1 MFFWLALTERL
12 QRVFMFSLKTRLES
26 ESVTSPLGSF
36 PPPLSLSPRLQH
48 VFDCLSPKTI
58 ISSHH
63 HLFYFLYDSHK
74 DKCYL
79 SDNDICLCLQ
89 VVSQFHPNLNL
100 CRISSRQ
107 KSFLSAFFTKKI
119 IFYNAIDLSPCWFS
133 PWIHK
138 PWHESSWMIIIIC
151 PWITCSFSFLSSKMT
166 RIGSTSFTRGPPLH
180 LQQLLFYIS

>member
-1 MFFWLALTERL
+1 MFFDRKSSTCLHVLT
-12 QRVFMFSLKTRLES
+12 KTRLES

-63 HLFYFLYDSHK
+63 HLFYFLYNSHK

-89 VVSQFHPNLNL
+89 VVSQFHPNLNF

-107 KSFLSAFFTKKI
+107 KKKFVGKIYFITQLIYHYVGFLPEYT
-119 IFYNAIDLSPCWFS
+119 NLGMN
-133 PWIHK
+133 H
-138 PWHESSWMIIIIC
+138 HE
-151 PWITCSFSFLSSKMT
+151 
-166 RIGSTSFTRGPPLH
+166 
-180 LQQLLFYIS
+180 

>member
-1 MFFWLALTERL
+1 MFFDRKSSTCLHVLT
-12 QRVFMFSLKTRLES
+12 KTRLES

-48 VFDCLSPKTI
+48 VFDCLSPRTINYGI

-63 HLFYFLYDSHK
+63 HLFYFLYNSHK

-119 IFYNAIDLSPCWFS
+119 YFITQLIYHYVGFLPEYTNLGMN
-133 PWIHK
+133 H
-138 PWHESSWMIIIIC
+138 HE
-151 PWITCSFSFLSSKMT
+151 
-166 RIGSTSFTRGPPLH
+166 
-180 LQQLLFYIS
+180 

>member
-1 MFFWLALTERL
+1 MFFDRKSSTCLHVLT
-12 QRVFMFSLKTRLES
+12 KTRLES

-48 VFDCLSPKTI
+48 VFGCLSPKTI

-63 HLFYFLYDSHK
+63 HLDSHK

-89 VVSQFHPNLNL
+89 VVSQFHPNLNF

-107 KSFLSAFFTKKI
+107 KKNCQHFSQKKI
-119 IFYNAIDLSPCWFS
+119 YF
-133 PWIHK
+133 
-138 PWHESSWMIIIIC
+138 
-151 PWITCSFSFLSSKMT
+151 ITQLIYHYVGFLPEYTNLGMN
-166 RIGSTSFTRGPPLH
+166 H
-180 LQQLLFYIS
+180 HQ